1 MKDELIQ
8 KISEQ
13 NARIDCVLWKLLL
26 VVLVLVVLYIILPI
40 GIGIDQILLGM
51 IVIAFLIHLTLDM
64 IVIFNRLRIFILRH
78 TK

>member
-8 KISEQ
+8 RIKNH

>member
-13 NARIDCVLWKLLL
+13 NTRIDCVLWKLLL

>member
-26 VVLVLVVLYIILPI
+26 VVLVLAVLYIILPI

>member
-13 NARIDCVLWKLLL
+13 NTRIDCVLWKVLL

-64 IVIFNRLRIFILRH
+64 IVILNRLRIFILRH

>member
-13 NARIDCVLWKLLL
+13 NTRIDCVLWKLLL

-64 IVIFNRLRIFILRH
+64 IVILNRLRIFILRH

>member
-8 KISEQ
+8 RIKNH

-51 IVIAFLIHLTLDM
+51 IVIAFLIHLILDM